1 MEDVMG
7 MGILDGSHATVSV
20 IHWAWVAMAYMV

>member
-1 MEDVMG
+1 MEDVVG

-20 IHWAWVAMAYMV
+20 MHWAWVFAAHTV